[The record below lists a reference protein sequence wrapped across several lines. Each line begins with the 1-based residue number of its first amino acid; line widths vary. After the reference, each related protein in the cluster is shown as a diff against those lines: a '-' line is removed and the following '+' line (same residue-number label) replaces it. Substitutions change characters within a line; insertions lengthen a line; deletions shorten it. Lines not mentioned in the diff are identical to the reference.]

1 MNALYLFLS
10 GPAVWLTCFVF
21 FGGFIGRLAFLY
33 GLSRERDRVFYNHA
47 DLSWG
52 FKSVFHWLVPW
63 GSASMR
69 LQPFFTAVCFVF
81 HVTLFAVP
89 LFFSGHNILLDEAFH
104 WSLWSMPDG
113 LADILTVV
121 FLLSGAFLLVRRL
134 VRPEVRI
141 LTTAWDY
148 ALLIL
153 TALPFITGFLAAH
166 RWGPYEP
173 TMILHLLSSELLLVL
188 IPFSKL
194 GHMILFFITRMFIG
208 FEMGARRGARAW

>member
-21 FGGFIGRLAFLY
+21 LGGFIGRLAFLY
-33 GLSRERDRVFYNHA
+33 GLSRERDRVLYNHA

-69 LQPFFTAVCFVF
+69 LQPVFTAVFFVF
-81 HVTLFAVP
+81 HLTLFAVP

-113 LADILTVV
+113 WADILTVV

-153 TALPFITGFLAAH
+153 TALPFITGFLAVH

-173 TMILHLLSSELLLVL
+173 MMILHLLSSELLLVL

-194 GHMILFFITRMFIG
+194 GHMILFFVTRTFIG